1 VVTSTEEIAS
11 AQAPA
16 AEAPLRSERLV
27 IGHGGRALLP
37 PIDAEIR
44 RGEVLVVVGRN
55 GAGKTTW
62 FKTLLGLIPP
72 VSGRVVRASPSLRLA
87 YVPQSTSVDDLLPVR
102 TRDLVGW
109 GRLSGW
115 SFLWPFSAGADHK
128 ACARALE
135 AAGAVDLGQRFYREL
150 SRGQKQRALFARVL
164 AREADVALLDEP
176 TAAMDAV
183 AEREAMEELR
193 RLARERNVAVVV
205 VSHALS
211 EACCHADRILF
222 FREDPPEVVLGER
235 AHVLAHEAFKRDF
248 GDVVTRDH
256 H

>member
-1 VVTSTEEIAS
+1 VATSTDATPGAQEPAS
-11 AQAPA
+11 
-16 AEAPLRSERLV
+16 EAPLRSERLV
-27 IGHGGRALLP
+27 IGHGGRPLLP

-44 RGEVLVVVGRN
+44 RGEVLVLVGRN

-72 VSGRVVRASPSLRLA
+72 VAGRVVRASPSLRLA
-87 YVPQSTSVDDLLPVR
+87 YVPQSTSVDDLLPIR
-102 TRDLVGW
+102 ARDLVGW

-115 SFLWPFSAGADHK
+115 SFLQPFQARTDRE

-135 AAGAVDLGQRFYREL
+135 AAGAADLGARFYREL
-150 SRGQKQRALFARVL
+150 SRGQKQRVLFARTL
-164 AREADVALLDEP
+164 ARDADVALLDEP

-193 RLARERNVAVVV
+193 RLARERRVAVVV
-205 VSHALS
+205 VSHTLS

-222 FREDPPEVVLGER
+222 FRRDPPEIVLGNR
-235 AHVLAHEAFKRDF
+235 AHVLAHEAFRGEF
-248 GDVVTRDH
+248 GSVVPA
-256 H
+256 